1 MLASTET
8 LARSPLIAK
17 VTLMTENRPLLSQSR
32 REFFLFIA
40 ASMVIAPATRAWAA
54 QLAAAPSH
62 DTIPASAKDF
72 LQVMDFEEAA
82 RRALPPAH
90 WGYMATGVE
99 DDLTLKANM
108 EAFRHIGLK
117 PRRLVDV
124 SKADLSV
131 NVFGSTWETPI
142 FVDPVGSQQAFHPQ
156 GELATA
162 RAAQARKHQMI
173 LSSATSTSIEEV
185 AKAYGKAPW
194 YQLYMPR
201 KWEDTEKLVKRVED
215 AGAPALAWTVDLLA
229 GRNTPTATRF
239 ARQDTRNCIACHT
252 NGAGTRIHN
261 PMYEGLSDGRTN
273 PPEATWEYVDRLKK
287 ITKMK
292 VLLKGLDSADDAKL
306 AVEHGADGIIV
317 SNHGGRATE
326 TLRATVD
333 CLPDVVQA
341 VNGRVPVFVDGGFRH
356 GTDIY
361 KALASGARG
370 VGIGRPYIWGL
381 SAFGQEGVERVLEI
395 LRTELTLTMRQ
406 MGTPTVKEI
415 TAARIVRGMQTT

>member
-1 MLASTET
+1 
-8 LARSPLIAK
+8 
-17 VTLMTENRPLLSQSR
+17 MTENRPSLSQNR
-32 REFFLFIA
+32 REFLLFLA
-40 ASMVIAPATRAWAA
+40 TSTVVAPATRAWAQ
-54 QLAAAPSH
+54 QLAVSH
-62 DTIPASAKDF
+62 DAIPAAAKDF

-90 WGYMATGVE
+90 WGYMATGVD
-99 DDLTLKANM
+99 DDLTLKGNM
-108 EAFRHIGLK
+108 EAFKRIGLR

-131 NVFGSTWETPI
+131 DVFGNKWETPI
-142 FVDPVGSQQAFHPQ
+142 FVCPVGGQQAFFHE

-162 RAAQARKHQMI
+162 RAARAKHHQMI
-173 LSSATSTSIEEV
+173 LSTATSTALEEV
-185 AKAYGKAPW
+185 AKAYGTPPW

-201 KWEDTEKLVKRVED
+201 TWGDTEKLVKRVEA
-215 AGAPALAWTVDLLA
+215 AGCPVIAWTVDLLA
-229 GRNTPTATRF
+229 GRNVPTATRF
-239 ARQDTRNCIACHT
+239 ARQDTRNCVACHV
-252 NGAGTRIHN
+252 NGPGTRVHS
-261 PMYEGLSDGRTN
+261 PMYEGLSDPRIN

-287 ITKMK
+287 LTRMK
-292 VLLKGLDSADDAKL
+292 LLLKGLDSAEDARL

-326 TLRATVD
+326 TLRATID
-333 CLPDVVQA
+333 CLPEVVQA
-341 VNGRVPVFVDGGFRH
+341 VGGRIPVFVDGGFRH

-395 LRTELTLTMRQ
+395 LRAELTLTMRQ
-406 MGTPTVKEI
+406 MGTPTIRDI
-415 TAARIVRGMQTT
+415 TPARLARMQTT